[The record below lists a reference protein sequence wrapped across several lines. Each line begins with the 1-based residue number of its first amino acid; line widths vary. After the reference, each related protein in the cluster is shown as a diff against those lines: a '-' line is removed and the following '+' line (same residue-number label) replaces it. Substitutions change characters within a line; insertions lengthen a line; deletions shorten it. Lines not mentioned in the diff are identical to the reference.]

1 MNKTPIVFSMEGC
14 PHCDN
19 LKNQLKER
27 KINFIEKDV
36 DKEENELLYE
46 SFSKKVDNTY
56 LPAILIGKKA
66 FVAEKSYNTIDQAVD
81 IIENYLLELSHRE
94 NH

>member
-1 MNKTPIVFSMEGC
+1 MKVKPIVFSMEGC

-19 LKNQLKER
+19 LKKQLTER
-27 KINFIEKDV
+27 NIEFIEKDV
-36 DKEENELLYE
+36 DKKENELLYE
-46 SFSKKVDNTY
+46 SFSEKVDSTY

-66 FVAEKSYNTIDQAVD
+66 FIADKSYSTIDQAVN
-81 IIENYLLELSHRE
+81 IIENYLQGLSHRE

>member
-1 MNKTPIVFSMEGC
+1 MNTKPIVFSMEGC

-19 LKNQLKER
+19 LKKQLTER
-27 KINFIEKDV
+27 NIEFIEKDV
-36 DKEENELLYE
+36 DKKENELLYE
-46 SFSKKVDNTY
+46 SFSKKVNSDF

-66 FVAEKSYNTIDQAVD
+66 FIAEKSYKTIDQAVT
-81 IIENYLLELSHRE
+81 IIENYLQELSHRE